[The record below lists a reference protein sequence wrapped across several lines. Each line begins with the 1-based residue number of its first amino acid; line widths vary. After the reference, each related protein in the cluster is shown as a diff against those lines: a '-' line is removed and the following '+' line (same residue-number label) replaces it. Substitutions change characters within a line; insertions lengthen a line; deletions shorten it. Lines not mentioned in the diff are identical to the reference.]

1 MSNYTG
7 QQTTGRIEF
16 SQQSANGKKLLSVLT
31 AGLFVIII
39 LTILQDLIHSRVN
52 DYFFYFSESLLFKT
66 FWFLFPP
73 LLFFQSKYL
82 SKVKTKTILRPLSAI
97 AAPTLTHLL
106 LTPLVI
112 FAVSAVFYAHTFS
125 YYQTFAYT
133 ISEDFYKLPL
143 IYGISFFLFNYI
155 FNGAKPIAEKINKLS
170 VESVESFDAEKTELK
185 VDEQVQPA
193 ELEII
198 VVSIGRK
205 YVPISVSDI
214 LYISAAT
221 PYVAIHL
228 ENRRFLHNE
237 TLRSINK
244 KLNAAQFVRIH
255 KSTIVNVDKIVSYKS
270 RLNGD
275 YDVLL
280 ENGNEIRL
288 SRNYSAEFKKHFDG
302 CPQVER

>member
-7 QQTTGRIEF
+7 QQMTNRIDF
-16 SQQSANGKKLLSVLT
+16 SPQLADGKKLLSVLT

-39 LTILQDLIHSRVN
+39 LTILQDFIHSRVN

-73 LLFFQSKYL
+73 LLFVQSKYL
-82 SKVKTKTILRPLSAI
+82 NKLRTKTILRLMMTISV
-97 AAPTLTHLL
+97 PTLIHLL
-106 LTPLVI
+106 LTPLII
-112 FAVSAVFYAHTFS
+112 FVVSTVFYSHTFS

-143 IYGISFFLFNYI
+143 IYGLSFFLSEYI
-155 FNGAKPIAEKINKLS
+155 FTGAKPIAQENDELP
-170 VESVESFDAEKTELK
+170 VGFFDAEKTELK
-185 VDEQVQPA
+185 AKAQIRPA
-193 ELEII
+193 GLEII
-198 VVSIGRK
+198 VVSSGRK
-205 YVPISVSDI
+205 YVPISVNDI

-221 PYVAIHL
+221 PYVTIHL

-237 TLRSINK
+237 TLKSINE

-255 KSTIVNVDKIVSYKS
+255 KSTIVNLDKIVSYKS

-280 ENGNEIRL
+280 ENGSEIRL
-288 SRNYSAEFKKHFDG
+288 SRNYSAEFKQRFDG